1 MNIMIST
8 SVLVLS
14 VIFGTVYPFG
24 SGSGPKY
31 LGTCSKDS
39 STSTQPHNRFSGSF
53 LGFNQKTRTVDAEQ
67 WDMNAACTMY
77 VLSTD
82 T

>member
-8 SVLVLS
+8 SVLVLF

-31 LGTCSKDS
+31 PDTWVLGSKDS
-39 STSTQPHNRFSGSF
+39 STSTQPHNRFNGSF
-53 LGFNQKTRTVDAEQ
+53 LGFNQKTCTV
-67 WDMNAACTMY
+67 NA
-77 VLSTD
+77 
-82 T
+82 